1 MTGDDKVEIEETS
14 NPEVNGDEAKEQ
26 SSEAAV
32 VKPEE
37 PASGREDNSSL
48 TTDDGDPP
56 NSNQLNKTTPD
67 QNDGGSLKES
77 AKTPDWYEAEIERL
91 KRRQGGAESAYERAS
106 RLAQEREQENQRLQQ
121 QLEQLQ
127 QTQQAA
133 SLPVWHRDSPGY
145 EGFQEK
151 QKLYNVMEKQ
161 SRSVVDDESKTVF
174 QQIWADAFTNEEL
187 DAIQANRTRGQELAA
202 RIASGD
208 LSALDEH
215 IEQRATLVTQ
225 QHTLQGQ
232 MRAELGQLLDDNK
245 DLWEGDPTE
254 MHAALQRGVPLDS
267 FIAEKRRAQSMSTRD
282 AELED
287 LKKQVSDMKAKQQ
300 LNREEE
306 VEPQRDSKKAAG
318 FCKSVE
324 DIQAEVT
331 ALIAERNISRSNW
344 EAQKKVLR
352 EVEAKYKT

>member
-1 MTGDDKVEIEETS
+1 
-14 NPEVNGDEAKEQ
+14 
-26 SSEAAV
+26 
-32 VKPEE
+32 
-37 PASGREDNSSL
+37 
-48 TTDDGDPP
+48 
-56 NSNQLNKTTPD
+56 
-67 QNDGGSLKES
+67 
-77 AKTPDWYEAEIERL
+77 
-91 KRRQGGAESAYERAS
+91 
-106 RLAQEREQENQRLQQ
+106 
-121 QLEQLQ
+121 
-127 QTQQAA
+127 
-133 SLPVWHRDSPGY
+133 
-145 EGFQEK
+145 
-151 QKLYNVMEKQ
+151 
-161 SRSVVDDESKTVF
+161 
-174 QQIWADAFTNEEL
+174 
-187 DAIQANRTRGQELAA
+187 
-202 RIASGD
+202 
-208 LSALDEH
+208 
-215 IEQRATLVTQ
+215 
-225 QHTLQGQ
+225 